1 MKRTK
6 LQLIMT
12 ISSLVL
18 SLATLGLLLFNM
30 STQKKIK
37 KVPDTY
43 VVVKE
48 TSGETTNVLASGWNL
63 TTKQGKEDNYGN
75 RPTEVVNSKG
85 ETIEKSNIGSEVKVD
100 VGTAKYYK

>member
-6 LQLIMT
+6 LQLAMT
-12 ISSLVL
+12 IFSLVL

-30 STQKKIK
+30 TTQKKTK

-48 TSGETTNVLASGWNL
+48 TNGDTTNVLASGWNL

-75 RPTEVVNSKG
+75 HPTEVVNSKG
-85 ETIEKSNIGSEVKVD
+85 ETIAKSNIGSEVTVD
-100 VGTAKYYK
+100 VGTAKNYK